1 MQAREDALADGEAML
16 HSEQLRVA
24 ARDRDADERERL
36 QKAEAS
42 RLAARA
48 REVEGDAKRG
58 REEMAKREKELA
70 ASARRE
76 ARDLEA
82 LRQQVEAKA
91 RALPAGVPS
100 GRTMVP
106 HDRPHARVSP
116 PAPAPVAAPLSRC
129 EPVASRANLAS
140 PPPGDGSEPSDV
152 SELLAACNAYVD
164 NIVSENQRMR
174 SKLLTAMRAC
184 DADGP

>member
-1 MQAREDALADGEAML
+1 VQAREDALADGEAML

-91 RALPAGVPS
+91 RALPAGA